1 MENTM
6 KNIFTNIL
14 VLVALLT
21 STVSYLQASN
31 KTLAFNGTSSEVSF
45 INNDLNL
52 EAGNTMSVTAWVKWD
67 NMTNAGSWANVVA
80 LNSNIAGAGDVGQFW
95 LQHSQTNNKFEFA
108 VNTLN
113 ARTYIQ
119 SLTTPLVGTWYH
131 LAGVY
136 NGSSITIY
144 VNGVA
149 EATTSLTGAINPYL
163 NTFKLN
169 MCQWANSENNYR
181 RFNGDIDEVSIWNTA
196 LGTTDIH
203 TMMCKSLKGTETGL
217 IAYWPMNETSGTIVY
232 DYTANARNGNNQNA
246 TIIESGSPVGN
257 ASVYTYGAT
266 SLSFKHPV
274 YGDSLLV
281 NNFSAAVTG
290 IHIYRIDS
298 ALNVTTPPT
307 GYQTLISYYYG
318 VFVVNAA
325 GQTYTTTYSY
335 AGHPGVSS
343 FTNFGLASRKTN
355 ANLSWAA
362 VAPMV
367 SGSKAVLTSVNQSTR
382 NEYILATPDNALPV
396 SLLSFN
402 ASLTNNEVQ
411 IEWTTISEKNN
422 DFFTLEKSSDG
433 IHFET
438 LATVKGAGTSSS
450 VKKYTYT
457 DDSSILAIVYYRLAQ
472 TDFNGQIQYFNIVSV
487 SKAVSS
493 TNFELVKTYPNPF
506 QEVLGVVLSC
516 NAERLI
522 TIQIMSMNGTIFFQ
536 NTISCVKGLNSFSY
550 DNASSLANGMYV
562 INISDETGYS
572 VHTSMIK

>member
-1 MENTM
+1 M

-14 VLVALLT
+14 LLMVLLT
-21 STVSYLQASN
+21 GTVSYLRASN
-31 KTLAFNGTSSEVSF
+31 KTLAFNGNSSGVSF
-45 INNDLNL
+45 TNNDLNL
-52 EAGNTMSVTAWVKWD
+52 EAGNTMSVAVWVKWD
-67 NMTNAGSWANVVA
+67 NMTNAGSWANVLT

-119 SLTTPLVGTWYH
+119 SLTTPVVGTWYH

-149 EATTSLTGAINPYL
+149 EATAALTGAINPYL

-169 MCQWANSENNYR
+169 MGQWANSENNYR
-181 RFNGDIDEVSIWNTA
+181 RFNGDIDEVSIWNIA
-196 LGTTDIH
+196 LGTVDIRA
-203 TMMCKSLKGTETGL
+203 MMCKSLKGTETGL

-232 DYTANARNGNNQNA
+232 DYTSNARNGSNQNA

-281 NNFSAAVTG
+281 NNFSANVTG

-298 ALNVTTPPT
+298 ALNVTTPPA
-307 GYQTLISYYYG
+307 GYQTLIPYYYG

-335 AGHPGVSS
+335 AGHPGISS
-343 FTNFGLASRKTN
+343 YTNFGLASRKTN
-355 ANLSWAA
+355 ADLSWTA
-362 VAPMV
+362 VAPIV
-367 SGSKAVLTSVNQSTR
+367 SGSKAALISVNQSTR

-396 SLLSFN
+396 SLLNFT
-402 ASLTNNEVQ
+402 ACLTGNQVQ
-411 IEWTTISEKNN
+411 IEWTTVSEKNN
-422 DFFTLEKSSDG
+422 DFFTLEKSFDG

-438 LATVKGAGTSSS
+438 LAIVKGAGTSSAA
-450 VKKYTYT
+450 KKYAYT
-457 DDSSILAIVYYRLAQ
+457 DNSSNPTAIVYYRLAQ
-472 TDFNGQIQYFNIVSV
+472 TDFNGQTQYFKIVSV
-487 SKAVSS
+487 SVAVSS
-493 TNFELVKTYPNPF
+493 TNFELVKAYPNPF
-506 QEVLGVVLSC
+506 QEVVGVDLIC

-522 TIQIMSMNGTIFFQ
+522 TIQIMSMNGTILFQ
-536 NTISCVKGLNSFSY
+536 NTISCIQGFNSFSY
-550 DNASSLANGMYV
+550 DHASSLVNGMYI
-562 INISDETGYS
+562 INISDETGYR
-572 VHTSMIK
+572 VHTSMVK